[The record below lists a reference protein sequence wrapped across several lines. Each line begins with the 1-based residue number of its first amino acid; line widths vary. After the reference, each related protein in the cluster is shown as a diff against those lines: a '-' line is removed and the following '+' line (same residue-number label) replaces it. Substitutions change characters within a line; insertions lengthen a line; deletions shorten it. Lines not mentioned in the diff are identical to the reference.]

1 MGTRR
6 KGRPPLGSQA
16 MSGAAPAASMTVI
29 LKRIK
34 LHLAQF
40 AHQDCSLMGDLSGA
54 YMMKGP
60 IIPIVLVVGILV
72 LGATAVL
79 FVLNPASKADAPD
92 EPQPTAA
99 SQSDTPILSAEA
111 RVALSDFIQA
121 QGFNCPSVTNGTPS
135 GENQSGQVIRVRC
148 DNDLNFKVTL
158 RPQGPMMFAVA
169 PWQ

>member
-79 FVLNPASKADAPD
+79 FVLNRASKADAPD

-111 RVALSDFIQA
+111 WVALSDFIQA